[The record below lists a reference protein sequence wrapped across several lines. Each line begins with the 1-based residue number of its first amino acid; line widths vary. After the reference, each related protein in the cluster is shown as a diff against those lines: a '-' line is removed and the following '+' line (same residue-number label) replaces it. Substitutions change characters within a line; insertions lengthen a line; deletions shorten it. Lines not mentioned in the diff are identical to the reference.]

1 MTTNEVT
8 AVKIST
14 PCIRKCKL
22 INDHCVGC
30 GRTWQQIRDWTFYK
44 ESERLAIMNMSAGK
58 GDKPR
63 NCFSKQYK
71 DNHDLIDWGRKKN
84 KKNKKGSNSER

>member
-1 MTTNEVT
+1 
-8 AVKIST
+8 
-14 PCIRKCKL
+14 
-22 INDHCVGC
+22 
-30 GRTWQQIRDWTFYK
+30 
-44 ESERLAIMNMSAGK
+44 MSAGK

-71 DNHDLIDWGRKKN
+71 ENHDLIDWGRKKN